1 AISAALSLPPTQ
13 PSPTGATSSTT
24 PPSPPP
30 SPIAWW
36 KTPRSSFSQAKA
48 FAKAIRA
55 SLRLNNRFGWLRSG
69 AALWRYPA
77 RRSPSGNPST
87 ALSAGAGVMNFRS
100 LVLPSLFLMFN
111 FSANHLLLLSR
122 MEYRTCA
129 VFLMQDDSTRR
140 VYRLYDFTRSLRIAS
155 GEYYCVTGKVNS
167 ADKLYLVIESVKR
180 DAKHNCESVVPDT
193 ADGAGGSAV
202 K

>member
-1 AISAALSLPPTQ
+1 
-13 PSPTGATSSTT
+13 
-24 PPSPPP
+24 
-30 SPIAWW
+30 
-36 KTPRSSFSQAKA
+36 
-48 FAKAIRA
+48 
-55 SLRLNNRFGWLRSG
+55 
-69 AALWRYPA
+69 
-77 RRSPSGNPST
+77 
-87 ALSAGAGVMNFRS
+87 
-100 LVLPSLFLMFN
+100 MFN
-111 FSANHLLLLSR
+111 FSANHLRLLSR

-140 VYRLYDFTRSLRIAS
+140 VYRLYDFTRSLRIAA

-180 DAKHNCESVVPDT
+180 DAKHICQSVVPEA